1 MFKRQFTDVYGTSH
15 TMAVFEVNSVN
26 VYASNTTNI
35 HLDDVGELHRE
46 EDANMS
52 VDFGARFWVSQEA
65 KNQNLL
71 PMTFSVIDPS
81 DGIEKNIFTLEG
93 VADPSALSPE
103 QLIVEAEKVIVN
115 IITQG
120 QE

>member
-26 VYASNTTNI
+26 VYASNTANVY
-35 HLDDVGELHRE
+35 LGDQGEVHKE
-46 EDANMS
+46 EDANVS
-52 VDFGARFWVSQEA
+52 ADFSARFWVSQEA
-65 KNQNLL
+65 KNMNHL
-71 PMTFSVIDPS
+71 PMVFSIIDPS

-93 VADPSALSPE
+93 VSDPSALTPE
-103 QLIVEAEKVIVN
+103 LLIAEAEKVMIN